1 MRCTSWHRT
10 AYASVTVTGPFGF
23 QVTRLMNTYSVV
35 IDFRRGYSRA
45 ERCLAALEKLA
56 ERVEGE
62 VERWLI
68 VDRPRLSLGKLAER
82 YGARTLTL
90 SGMARG
96 ARLNAAANCSDG
108 DVLVFIESPSE
119 LSDTWLHEIDQALR
133 LQAWDALV
141 LVAER
146 RSVSAWLSRIGRARL
161 HTQVFAVQ
169 RVWFERL
176 GGFDPELEGRA
187 ERDLLGRLQA
197 CHARVL
203 QCRPEECR
211 RSVS

>member
-1 MRCTSWHRT
+1 
-10 AYASVTVTGPFGF
+10 
-23 QVTRLMNTYSVV
+23 MNTYSVV
-35 IDFRRGYSRA
+35 VDFRRGYNRA
-45 ERCLAALEKLA
+45 ERCLITLERLA
-56 ERVEGE
+56 ERIDGD

-82 YGARTLTL
+82 HGARTLTL
-90 SGMARG
+90 PGLARG
-96 ARLNAAANCSDG
+96 ARLNAAANCSHG
-108 DVLVFIESPSE
+108 EVLVFIESTSD
-119 LSDTWLHEIDQALR
+119 LSDKWLYDIDQALR
-133 LQAWDALV
+133 IQAWDALA
-141 LVAER
+141 LAAER
-146 RSVSAWLSRIGRARL
+146 WPASVWLRRIGRARL
-161 HTQVFAVQ
+161 QTQVFAVQ

-176 GGFDPELEGRA
+176 GGFDPDLDSQA

>member
-1 MRCTSWHRT
+1 
-10 AYASVTVTGPFGF
+10 
-23 QVTRLMNTYSVV
+23 MNTYSVV

-45 ERCLAALEKLA
+45 ERCLATLESLA
-56 ERVEGE
+56 EQLDGG
-62 VERWLI
+62 VERWLS

-90 SGMARG
+90 PGVARG
-96 ARLNAAANCSDG
+96 ARLNAAANCSHG
-108 DVLVFIESPSE
+108 EVLVFIESTSE
-119 LSDTWLHEIDQALR
+119 LSEQWLHEIDQTLR

-146 RSVSAWLSRIGRARL
+146 WPVSAWLSRIGRSRL
-161 HTQVFAVQ
+161 HIQAFVVQ
-169 RVWFERL
+169 RAWFERL
-176 GGFDPELEGRA
+176 GGFDPELDGRA

-203 QCRPEECR
+203 QCRPDECR

>member
-1 MRCTSWHRT
+1 
-10 AYASVTVTGPFGF
+10 
-23 QVTRLMNTYSVV
+23 MNTYSVV
-35 IDFRRGYSRA
+35 IDFRRGYNRA
-45 ERCLAALEKLA
+45 ERCLLTLERLA
-56 ERVEGE
+56 ERIDGDVD
-62 VERWLI
+62 RWLI
-68 VDRPRLSLGKLAER
+68 VDRPRLPLGKLAER

-90 SGMARG
+90 PGLTRG
-96 ARLNAAANCSDG
+96 SRLNAAANASHG
-108 DVLVFIESPSE
+108 DVLVFIESANE
-119 LSDTWLHEIDQALR
+119 LSDEWLGEIDQALR
-133 LQAWDALV
+133 LQAWDALA

-146 RSVSAWLSRIGRARL
+146 WPVSAWLQRIGRGRL

-176 GGFDPELEGRA
+176 GGFDPELESQA